1 VAIGAGCCGNNITR
15 GVCCDGTLAKIA
27 ITHCFRSCAPGAAT
41 TDGAGVTAAR
51 RGRYGLS
58 AWAQRNI
65 LLRRNVTSPTSL
77 APAAASARHTL
88 LAEHG
93 SRSDARPSSA
103 GETSLGRRGSARI
116 GAHGGGKESARAG
129 ANGSALDGEV
139 AVELVAG
146 AKRPLPDPA
155 MGSDGARGKADA
167 KRSLGSPGSEAS
179 DATSLAQ
186 RKGPEPGLVR
196 GCRGTQGCA
205 LRHDVCFACAA

>member
-1 VAIGAGCCGNNITR
+1 VPITSGHAHQAPPPLMAGAT
-15 GVCCDGTLAKIA
+15 
-27 ITHCFRSCAPGAAT
+27 AP
-41 TDGAGVTAAR
+41 R

-65 LLRRNVTSPTSL
+65 LLRRNVASPGSL

-93 SRSDARPSSA
+93 SRSDARPSSGREDA
-103 GETSLGRRGSARI
+103 LGRRGSERI

-129 ANGSALDGEV
+129 ANGGALDGEV

-155 MGSDGARGKADA
+155 MGSDGVRGKGNP
-167 KRSLGSPGSEAS
+167 KLGLGSPGSEAS

-186 RKGPEPGLVR
+186 RKSPEPGLVR
-196 GCRGTQGCA
+196 GCQGTQGCA
-205 LRHDVCFACAA
+205 LRRAAWLACVA